1 MPIHIRETRSDDLK
15 PLTALMHDYV
25 VGFYNN
31 PWPGDQA
38 IQLLINNLLE
48 QQIGAQFV
56 AEKDGKLI
64 GFATLFFTYSTMKAE
79 RVTIMNDL
87 FVTEAFREGETES
100 HLFAR
105 CQQYTHEHGCAYMS
119 WITAVTNERAQQLF
133 DRLGAKR
140 GNWVNYSIQ
149 G

>member
-38 IQLLINNLLE
+38 IELLINNLLE

-56 AEKDGKLI
+56 AEEDGKLI

-79 RVTIMNDL
+79 RVAIMNDL
-87 FVTEAFREGETES
+87 FIIEALREGEAETK
-100 HLFAR
+100 LFAR
-105 CQQYTHEHGCAYMS
+105 CQQYTQEHGCAYMS

-140 GNWVNYSIQ
+140 GNWVNYSI
-149 G
+149 